1 MVPSLLSDEE
11 LVMLLEAK
19 HIRSHMLEKTLNN
32 DYLRGKCYSII
43 DLERYAYKETR
54 NCGK

>member
-32 DYLRGKCYSII
+32 DYLRGNPFNFKKYS
-43 DLERYAYKETR
+43 LF
-54 NCGK
+54 